1 MKTSFS
7 LCVVIAF
14 LLVCQV
20 FASVF
25 GTDIPGDG
33 DVSCYP
39 RSTCL
44 SMYPALATWA
54 GTVASPAL
62 VSGGTLVVGGST
74 LGLQIATSP
83 VTLTFSDP
91 PPANPDPS
99 GIVGPLGFNKLFNPV
114 KIAPNYT
121 DARRDNTIPI
131 SGQQLTLNIKNT
143 ASIPL
148 TEIDFYLQSMAAV
161 LPNGQA
167 DGMTFGVYC
176 TGLPDSSQCSP
187 SNTPQNIKLL
197 MTPTGPGTLNPA
209 DTSPTN
215 NPTFGDLLRFTG
227 VNLAPNATGTFSF
240 YVTDYNG
247 TRLPSTNPSD
257 TRR

>member
-20 FASVF
+20 FAAVF

-33 DVSCYP
+33 NVSCNP

-54 GTVASPAL
+54 GTVSSPAL
-62 VSGGTLVVGGST
+62 VSGGNLAVGRST

-83 VTLTFSDP
+83 VTLSFSDP

-99 GIVGPLGFNKLFNPV
+99 VIVGPLGFNKLFNPTT
-114 KIAPNYT
+114 AR
-121 DARRDNTIPI
+121 DATIPI

-143 ASIPL
+143 ASVQL
-148 TEIDFYLQSMAAV
+148 TEIDFYLQDIAHAV
-161 LPNGQA
+161 EA
-167 DGMTFGVYC
+167 
-176 TGLPDSSQCSP
+176 
-187 SNTPQNIKLL
+187 
-197 MTPTGPGTLNPA
+197 
-209 DTSPTN
+209 
-215 NPTFGDLLRFTG
+215 
-227 VNLAPNATGTFSF
+227 
-240 YVTDYNG
+240 
-247 TRLPSTNPSD
+247 
-257 TRR
+257 